1 MVKKT
6 LFAIVTCIFS
16 LSASAAWALPGVP
29 AAGAVRAI
37 GAPDVHTAADVTVVE
52 RDRWRGDRRWHRRHM
67 RRDHDWNDRRYRA
80 YRGWNRYYDRPY
92 RWRARGCVAVGPI
105 WFCP

>member
-1 MVKKT
+1 MRKT
-6 LFAIVTCIFS
+6 IFA
-16 LSASAAWALPGVP
+16 LAAGLLAMSASAASAMP
-29 AAGAVRAI
+29 AAARHG
-37 GAPDVHTAADVTVVE
+37 ADVSRAGVAANVE
-52 RDRWRGDRRWHRRHM
+52 QAQYRHHKRGWKHRRHM
-67 RRDHDWNDRRYRA
+67 HRNFDWNDRRYRS